1 LNCDAVIRDI
11 SNYLDGELELTR
23 KHDLELHLTTCT
35 ECTLI
40 IDQTKMT
47 VELFC
52 NEEPVE
58 LPQDVRSRLHEALL
72 RKIKQKGD

>member
-1 LNCDAVIRDI
+1 MNCDGVIREI
-11 SNYLDGELELTR
+11 SNYLDGELDVTR
-23 KHDLELHLTTCT
+23 KQHLEFHLATCK

-58 LPQDVRSRLHEALL
+58 LPQDVRSRLHETLL
-72 RKIKQKGD
+72 RKMKEKAV